1 MNVNDYW
8 ISNARN
14 INLTTLSVAGGFRDY
29 QVRSG
34 LTFLPKLSHQTSALS
49 VVVTILKVLYST
61 IVDTEE
67 RQKGS
72 GVSMLVNGGQVGGA
86 SVHASA
92 HERMYEE
99 IRMKTEVLKSR
110 RVDASAEE
118 RKKDV
123 RNLENQ

>member
-1 MNVNDYW
+1 MTVNNYW
-8 ISNARN
+8 ILNARN

-34 LTFLPKLSHQTSALS
+34 LTFLPQLSHQTSALS

-72 GVSMLVNGGQVGGA
+72 GVSVLVNGGQVGGA
-86 SVHASA
+86 SV
-92 HERMYEE
+92 RM
-99 IRMKTEVLKSR
+99 RT
-110 RVDASAEE
+110 
-118 RKKDV
+118 
-123 RNLENQ
+123 